1 MLTCFDSINIPF
13 AQWDNNLVA
22 EWLATIGLGM
32 YVGEWRNWLRD
43 GGHLMRATAAEVE
56 KDFGVRNPLHR
67 KKLRLAVAGM
77 LNDDEDELLKSAG
90 RLDFLWVAR
99 WLDDI
104 GLPQYKDAFIDARVD
119 GRVLHYLT
127 VEDLFNLKVISQ
139 LHFAS
144 IRSGIRILRENKV
157 RDILCLTL
165 SLMLIIFP
173 QQYNGQCLKRRA
185 TADEAQQTSWRPEEV
200 SLWTS
205 HRVMEWLRSID
216 LSEYAP
222 NLRGSGVHGSLI
234 LFENAFNSDLF
245 ATLLSIPT
253 SKTLL
258 RRHIATKFR
267 QLIGDDLHRIKMD
280 FEHLP
285 NYQPMI
291 PGSKVKVST
300 FDDLVGL
307 HRI

>member
-1 MLTCFDSINIPF
+1 
-13 AQWDNNLVA
+13 
-22 EWLATIGLGM
+22 M

-43 GGHLMRATAAEVE
+43 GGHLMRATASEVE

-90 RLDFLWVAR
+90 RLDYLWVAR

-127 VEDLFNLKVISQ
+127 VEDLFNLKVTSQ
-139 LHFAS
+139 LHFGS

-157 RDILCLTL
+157 G
-165 SLMLIIFP
+165 IIFCFLNLNFFINFFLKK
-173 QQYNGQCLKRRA
+173 YNGQCLKRRA
-185 TADEAQQTSWRPEEV
+185 TADEAHQSSYLPGEV

-222 NLRGSGVHGSLI
+222 NLRGSGVHGALI

-267 QLIGDDLHRIKMD
+267 QLIGEELHRIKLD

-300 FDDLVGL
+300 INNSFYSSSTICILGIQKRTFFVTEKTL
-307 HRI
+307 